1 MNPRTQPARLAP
13 VIAFVG
19 CDGAGKTTVS
29 DAILAWM
36 RESRPTESCHLGIQS
51 KALGE
56 KLVALPVVG
65 GLFKRLIASNAPKP
79 AATVAALEQPPEP
92 PRTLAAVAILGLSL
106 RRWRRY
112 QAMMALRRS
121 GVAVIADR
129 FPQIAVANMKI
140 DGPGLTGVPHRNA
153 LVRGLA
159 ACERLLY
166 CYMVSYRPDIVIR
179 LNVDL
184 DTAYR
189 RKPDHRY
196 VSLASKIALVPRLE
210 YQGSPIIDL
219 DSTRPLAEVI
229 AQAKLEISACLANG
243 ASA

>member
-1 MNPRTQPARLAP
+1 MKPQSVPAGLAP

-36 RESRPTESCHLGIQS
+36 RESQPTESCHLGIQS

-56 KLVALPVVG
+56 KLVGLPLVG
-65 GLFKRLIASNAPKP
+65 SLFKRLIASNTSDANNDLDERPAEAPG
-79 AATVAALEQPPEP
+79 TVKAMAV
-92 PRTLAAVAILGLSL
+92 LALSL

-112 QAMMALRRS
+112 QKMMALRRK

-129 FPQIAVANMKI
+129 FPQIAVAKMKI
-140 DGPGLTGVPHRNA
+140 DGPGLTDVPYRNA
-153 LVRGLA
+153 LIRWLA
-159 ACERLLY
+159 GCERLLY
-166 CYMVSYRPDIVIR
+166 CYMVSYRPDVVIR

-184 DTAYR
+184 ATAYK

-196 VSLASKIALVPRLE
+196 ASLATKIALVPQLE

-229 AQAKLEISACLANG
+229 AEAKRAITACLQQRQ
-243 ASA
+243 SA

>member
-1 MNPRTQPARLAP
+1 MKQSPATEFAP

-36 RESRPTESCHLGIQS
+36 RESRHTESCHLGIQS

-56 KLVALPVVG
+56 KLVGLPLVG
-65 GLFKRLIASNAPKP
+65 GVLKRLIATNTPETVPPGEATRRPVKAPS
-79 AATVAALEQPPEP
+79 
-92 PRTLAAVAILGLSL
+92 TLAAAAIFLLSV

-112 QAMMALRRS
+112 QKMMALRRQ

-129 FPQIAVANMKI
+129 FPQIAVAKMKV
-140 DGPGLTGVPHRNA
+140 DGPGLSDMPHRNA
-153 LVRGLA
+153 LVRCLA
-159 ACERLLY
+159 RCERLLY
-166 CYMVSYRPDIVIR
+166 CYMVSYRPDVVIR

-184 DTAYR
+184 ETAYR

-196 VSLASKIALVPRLE
+196 ISLATKIALVPQLE

-219 DSTRPLAEVI
+219 DSTQPLEDVI
-229 AQAKLEISACLANG
+229 AQAKHAISTRLSQRRAE
-243 ASA
+243 

>member
-1 MNPRTQPARLAP
+1 MAVANENTLAP

-36 RESRPTESCHLGIQS
+36 RESGTTESCHLGIQS

-56 KLVALPVVG
+56 KLVKLPLVG
-65 GLFKRLIASNAPKP
+65 GALKRLIARNTPETAAVGEAIQRPPKAPS
-79 AATVAALEQPPEP
+79 
-92 PRTLAAVAILGLSL
+92 TLAAVAIFLLSV

-112 QAMMALRRS
+112 QKMMALRRQ

-129 FPQIAVANMKI
+129 FPQIAVSKMKI
-140 DGPGLTGVPHRNA
+140 DGPGLSDVPHRNA
-153 LVRGLA
+153 LVRLLA
-159 ACERLLY
+159 RCERLLY
-166 CYMVSYRPDIVIR
+166 CYMVSYRPDVVIR

-184 DTAYR
+184 ETAYE

-196 VSLASKIALVPRLE
+196 ASLATKIALVPQLE

-219 DSTRPLAEVI
+219 DSTQPLDEVI
-229 AQAKLEISACLANG
+229 ARAKQAINAHLSLRRG
-243 ASA
+243 A